1 MVKAFNVPQ
10 AEETAEED
18 LKIIGK
24 PFRRVDGRAKVTG
37 QTRFADDVQFP
48 RTAHVKLVRSTV
60 PHARIKNIDLSDALA
75 MHGVLGTLVG
85 DELPGSFGI
94 MPVSEDEHALAI
106 DTVRF
111 VGDPVAAIAAVSE
124 DVAHAAALAVKVEYE
139 LLPTISS
146 VDDALATPEPQI
158 HDYADDGNIHKK
170 VSLKF
175 GEVEQGF
182 DDADLILEDNFF
194 YEGSNHLALEQHAS
208 IAVTEDDDRVTVYSA
223 TQCPHY
229 VHRALTKTLDI
240 PASRI
245 RVIVLLPSRPPPGA
259 DAPENR
265 LPQGRHD
272 DVAAFANHV
281 GRRRFR

>member
-1 MVKAFNVPQ
+1 MVKAFAIPPDEQ
-10 AEETAEED
+10 GKTESD

-37 QTRFADDVQFP
+37 QTRFADDVYFP
-48 RTAHVKLVRSTV
+48 RTAYVKLVRSTV
-60 PHARIKNIDLSDALA
+60 PHARIKNVDFSAALT
-75 MHGVLGTLVG
+75 MDGVLGTLSG
-85 DELPGSFGI
+85 EELPDAFGI

-111 VGDPVAAIAAVSE
+111 VGDPLAAIAAVSE

-139 LLPTISS
+139 ILPTISS
-146 VDDALATPEPQI
+146 VTEALATPDPQI

-175 GEVEQGF
+175 GEIETGF
-182 DDADLILEDNFF
+182 EEADLILEDNFF
-194 YEGSNHLALEQHAS
+194 YEGSNHLALEQHSS
-208 IAVTEDDDRVTVYSA
+208 IAVTEDDDRVTVYSS

-229 VHRALTKTLDI
+229 VHRALAKTLDI

-245 RVIVLLPSRPPPGA
+245 RVIARAIRSTMRLWLPSWRS
-259 DAPENR
+259 NW
-265 LPQGRHD
+265 
-272 DVAAFANHV
+272 DVPSKS
-281 GRRRFR
+281 R